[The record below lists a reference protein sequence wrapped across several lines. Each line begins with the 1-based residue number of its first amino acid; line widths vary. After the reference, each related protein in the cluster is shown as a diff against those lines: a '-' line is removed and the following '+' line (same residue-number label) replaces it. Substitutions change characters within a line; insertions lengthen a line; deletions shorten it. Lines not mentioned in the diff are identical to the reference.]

1 MLANCSSCI
10 LDCLDINEGGKEI
23 AGDRPSGFNAEC
35 RQRAKKINAFFQK
48 QLRAEKQRR
57 ELAVNFNKTKVTHS
71 VIHNIL
77 QHNKVMELELTSNT
91 KTNLLVDTTIK
102 HFLPY
107 TTAKLKDFIHAR
119 KFKGK

>member
-10 LDCLDINEGGKEI
+10 PDCLDINERGKEI
-23 AGDRPSGFNAEC
+23 ADDRPSGFNAKC

-77 QHNKVMELELTSNT
+77 QHNKVMELELTSKT
-91 KTNLLVDTTIK
+91 KKQFLADTNIG
-102 HFLPY
+102 HFLLF
-107 TTAKLKDFIHAR
+107 TAAKLKDFIHNR
-119 KFKGK
+119 KPKDT